1 MPRGL
6 IALTGFASLAVIAA
20 CGGAP
25 ASPSGPGSAT
35 IAGTIVAPGSTAPAG
50 MSSVVVSIQGTAMT
64 TTVNSASR
72 FEFKNVPTGDL
83 NLTFAVGGGNANL
96 PVTSV
101 QSDESI
107 ALAISLSGA
116 EATLESSR
124 RAHGSETQLE
134 GRVESL
140 PPTTAAATLVVAGQ
154 TVRTT
159 ADTRF
164 FLNGA
169 VATFADLVIGVRV
182 HVKGTSEG
190 LNLLASVIDIQNTNA
205 DIQVPINGII
215 QAFAGTPAAFQF
227 TIDGRLIKGDALTEF
242 FGNSVFG
249 DLANSRRAE
258 VKGRQRDGYVYAVR
272 IHVNI
277 DDTTPPPGQD
287 TSASIEGPLTAKSG
301 AGSVLTLIVGGTTVK
316 TSASTE
322 VRRRGDVQDLSV
334 LQLGMTLHVV
344 GDRQPDS
351 SINARMIQIKDDAVG
366 APFEIEGSMGGV
378 HGTCPSL
385 TFGVNGFSVF
395 TDAATV
401 FTPVCSEFKSGTKAK
416 VKGIMQADGTVKA
429 ISVQKQ

>member
-1 MPRGL
+1 
-6 IALTGFASLAVIAA
+6 
-20 CGGAP
+20 
-25 ASPSGPGSAT
+25 
-35 IAGTIVAPGSTAPAG
+35 
-50 MSSVVVSIQGTAMT
+50 
-64 TTVNSASR
+64 VNSASH

-83 NLTFAVGGGNANL
+83 NLTFAAGGANATL
-96 PVTSV
+96 PVSSV

-107 ALAISLSGA
+107 ALTVSLSGA

-124 RAHGSETQLE
+124 RAHGSEEQLE

-140 PPTTAAATLVVAGQ
+140 PPTTAAATLVVAGR

-164 FLNGA
+164 FLHGA
-169 VATFADLVIGVRV
+169 AAAFADLAIGVRV
-182 HVKGTSEG
+182 HVKGASEG
-190 LNLLASVIDIQNTNA
+190 LNLLASVIEIQNTNA

-215 QAFAGTPAAFQF
+215 QSFTGAPAAFQF

-242 FGNSVFG
+242 FGNSAFG
-249 DLANSRRAE
+249 DLANGRRAE
-258 VKGRQRDGYVYAVR
+258 VKGRQRDGYVYAER
-272 IHVNI
+272 IHVNL
-277 DDTTPPPGQD
+277 DDTTPGQD

-301 AGSVLTLIVGGTTVK
+301 AGSVWTLIVGGTTVK

-334 LQLGMTLHVV
+334 LQIGMTLHVV
-344 GDRQPDS
+344 GDRQPDG

-378 HGTCPSL
+378 QGSCPTL

-401 FTPVCSEFKSGTKAK
+401 FTPACSEFKSGTKAK
-416 VKGIMQADGTVKA
+416 ITGIVQTNGAVKA
-429 ISVQKQ
+429 TSVQKQ